1 MKKYLKFAG
10 AVAFVIG
17 LVAFILL
24 MATHSLVAKENSG
37 TWFSGIS
44 AIFGGGKASALG
56 FEGDSEAKLAWTA
69 LIAWILELVA
79 LLILCAGVV
88 LPLLKVKA
96 LDKFAGILN
105 LVAVIALVLAGILTF
120 LTVPVF
126 GAANDWSDTKD
137 WLLGA
142 GWVVSGILAI
152 VGGAVAILPAVVD
165 FLGKKK

>member
-10 AVAFVIG
+10 AVAFVFA
-17 LVAFILL
+17 LVAFILM
-24 MATHSLVAKENSG
+24 MATHSLVAKDNSG

-44 AIFGGGKASALG
+44 AIFGNGRLALAG
-56 FEGDSEAKLAWTA
+56 FEGDSDAKLAWTA

-96 LDKFAGILN
+96 LDKFAGVLN
-105 LVAVIALVLAGILTF
+105 LVAVIALVTAGILTF

-126 GAANDWSDTKD
+126 GAANDWNSTKD

-142 GWVVSGILAI
+142 GWVVAGILAI
-152 VGGAVAILPAVVD
+152 VGGAIAILPAAVD

>member
-10 AVAFVIG
+10 AVAFVFA

-24 MATHSLVAKENSG
+24 MATVGVYSKSGSLRVDFDGIVVLFGKTESTILGNAKTE
-37 TWFSGIS
+37 
-44 AIFGGGKASALG
+44 
-56 FEGDSEAKLAWTA
+56 LAWTG
-69 LIAWILELVA
+69 LIAWILNIVA
-79 LLILCAGVV
+79 MLILCAGVV

-96 LDKFAGILN
+96 LDKFAGVLN
-105 LVAVIALVLAGILTF
+105 LVAVIALVAGGILLF
-120 LTVPVF
+120 FSAPAF
-126 GAANDWSDTKD
+126 AGANGVDGDNLKYYHLA
-137 WLLGA
+137 A

>member
-10 AVAFVIG
+10 AVAFVFA
-17 LVAFILL
+17 LVAFILM
-24 MATHSLVAKENSG
+24 MATHSLVAKDNSG

-44 AIFGGGKASALG
+44 AIFGNGRLALAG
-56 FEGDSEAKLAWTA
+56 FEGDSDAKLAWTA

-96 LDKFAGILN
+96 LDKFAGVLN
-105 LVAVIALVLAGILTF
+105 LVAVIALVTAGILTF

-126 GAANDWSDTKD
+126 GAANDWNSTKD

-142 GWVVSGILAI
+142 GWVVAGILAI
-152 VGGAVAILPAVVD
+152 IGGAIAILPAAVD